1 MFLLLLFLN
10 FVFDPARELHW
21 LRWLE
26 RPLARAGVLETAPI
40 VVALGSLALA
50 AASSRRG
57 QTGRAV
63 RRCARC
69 VTYLTVDGL
78 GRLFAVQGAETG
90 PSGLVKAT
98 GRAGFFLFVYVNLL
112 DAFVLLRRG
121 ARRLRITQDPV
132 VIMLGL
138 GWGRLYIRS
147 LTVYLVRQGTLGRY
161 VYLEHGRCGRSA
173 RWLWCC

>member
-1 MFLLLLFLN
+1 MSCCCCSSN

-50 AASSRRG
+50 AHLLAEDKQG
-57 QTGRAV
+57 VLFAGV
-63 RRCARC
+63 LGV
-69 VTYLTVDGL
+69 VTYLTRRWPGATVRGT
-78 GRLFAVQGAETG
+78 GRETG

-112 DAFVLLRRG
+112 DASFSFDGVLAPSPSPR
-121 ARRLRITQDPV
+121 T
-132 VIMLGL
+132 
-138 GWGRLYIRS
+138 RS
-147 LTVYLVRQGTLGRY
+147 
-161 VYLEHGRCGRSA
+161 
-173 RWLWCC
+173 